1 MGYSKSGY
9 YKHVAYREQEILA
22 EAIVVALVQEE
33 RRKLPK
39 LGGKKLYYKLRDE
52 LEEVGKIGRDKF
64 FDILRRNGLLVKRKR
79 NYAITTDSKHY
90 FRVYKNL
97 LRDKTLSRYN
107 ECWVA
112 DITYLRTRKGFVYL
126 FLLTDA
132 FSRKIVG
139 WAVSDSLSI
148 EGGIEALKM
157 AMKQRDETLPLI
169 HHSDRGIQYCSEEYV
184 KLLTKDGISISMT
197 EQNHCYENAMAE
209 RVNGILKDEFLLDS
223 EFKNMASCIRSVRQA
238 VFLYN
243 EERPHWAIGL
253 KTPSELHQP
262 KAA

>member
-1 MGYSKSGY
+1 M
-9 YKHVAYREQEILA
+9 VYRERQILA

-33 RRKLPK
+33 RKKLPK
-39 LGGKKLYYKLRDE
+39 LGGKKLYYKLRGE

-79 NYAITTDSKHY
+79 NHAITTHSKHY
-90 FRVYKNL
+90 FWVYKNL
-97 LRDKTLSRYN
+97 LRDKELSRYN

-157 AMKQRDETLPLI
+157 AMKQRDKTLPLI
-169 HHSDRGIQYCSEEYV
+169 HHSDRGIQYCSKAYV
-184 KLLTKDGISISMT
+184 ELLTKNGVSISMT

-223 EFKNMASCIRSVRQA
+223 EFENIAACIRAVRQA
-238 VFLYN
+238 VVLYN

-253 KTPSELHQP
+253 KTPSEVHQS